1 MDCVTAVE
9 AHLLGVLEVLE
20 KSLLVPGNTLV
31 DVGSTVGETFTL
43 TSLTAK
49 DTIKHFKV
57 SRSF

>member
-1 MDCVTAVE
+1 MTT
-9 AHLLGVLEVLE
+9 HLLGVLEVLE
-20 KSLLVPGNTLV
+20 KSLLVPGNTLI

-49 DTIKHFKV
+49 DTIKYFKV